1 MDYEVIFFD
10 VDDTLLDFGLTEKAA
25 LHNAFVEFGLPT
37 GLADY
42 RASYK
47 ELSKGLWEDLEK
59 GLVTIS
65 ELAVERFRRLFLVH
79 KLDIDAEAFSNVY
92 LGYLGQQTHLIEGA
106 VELCEKLADY
116 RLAIITNGFTAV
128 QQARIGNSPLR
139 YTFEHII
146 ISEEVGSQKPDK
158 GIFDYAFA
166 KLGITDKAKVLMVG
180 DSLTSDMQ
188 GGIDYGID
196 TCWFNPQGKD
206 NLLGSK
212 PTYEIRELMDLMEIV
227 GKVRC

>member
-42 RASYK
+42 RTSYK

-59 GLVTIS
+59 GLVTIL
-65 ELAVERFRRLFLVH
+65 ELAVERFRRLFLLH
-79 KLDIDAEAFSNVY
+79 KLEIDAEAFSEAY
-92 LGYLGQQTHLIEGA
+92 LGYLGQETHLIEGA

-116 RLAIITNGFTAV
+116 RLAIITNGFTDV
-128 QQARIGNSPLR
+128 QLSRIGNSPLR
-139 YTFEHII
+139 HTFEHII

-166 KLGITDKAKVLMVG
+166 KLGITNKAKVLMVG

-196 TCWFNPQGKD
+196 TCWFNPQGKV
-206 NLLGSK
+206 NPLGSK
-212 PTYEIRELMDLMEIV
+212 PTYEIRKLMDLMEIV
-227 GKVRC
+227 GKVHC